1 MPTTIKVSIA
11 RLGTSIQEVEVE
23 TGSNV
28 MAALRKANYD
38 LDAVVSAKRNGA
50 VVQMDTVLA
59 GGDVILV
66 SMEKIKGGA
75 DEVEVEPTPIRLSF
89 RIERENAVKP
99 SNQMLF
105 TDDMTTFDIVKQVMR
120 SRGVSLN
127 SFKEIKDED
136 GTVLTFADKLEDG
149 KAYKIITC
157 EHSNCEE
164 SDDNDDY

>member
-28 MAALRKANYD
+28 MTALRKAGYD

-50 VVQMDTVLA
+50 VVQMDTALA

-75 DEVEVEPTPIRLSF
+75 DEVEVTPIRLSF
-89 RIERENAVKP
+89 TIERENAVTP
-99 SNQMLF
+99 NNQMLF